1 MPLPRIRRPPT
12 SQPPPTHPEP
22 ATPSHLEPVTADQT
36 AAGAAVQVIGLRK
49 TYGLDTGHRILAAD
63 HLSLTVQPGSV
74 VAVTGPSGSGK
85 STLLHLIG
93 AIDRPDAGTIVVDN
107 TTVTSL
113 KRGQLAQYR
122 RTVGFVFQRYNL
134 LPALTAL
141 DNVLAPV
148 LPYRTAYD
156 KQQRARELLDA
167 VGLQGREGS
176 LPSRLSGGQQQRVAI
191 ARALINTPRL
201 LLADEPTGNLDSTT
215 GGDILRLLL
224 DLRDAHG
231 MTILLATHDP
241 AIAAHADRLLRM
253 RDGALIDDID
263 LAGADPADTS
273 RLTGLG

>member
-1 MPLPRIRRPPT
+1 MPLLR
-12 SQPPPTHPEP
+12 H
-22 ATPSHLEPVTADQT
+22 T
-36 AAGAAVQVIGLRK
+36 AAASPPAPDASGAAVEVTDLQK
-49 TYGLDTGHRILAAD
+49 AYGLDTGQQISAAD

-93 AIDRPDAGTIVVDN
+93 AIDRPDSGTITVDT
-107 TTVTSL
+107 TTVTAL
-113 KRGQLAQYR
+113 KSRQLAQYR

-156 KQQRARELLDA
+156 KHTRAQELLAA
-167 VGLQGREGS
+167 VGLQGRESS

-191 ARALINTPRL
+191 ARALINSPRL
-201 LLADEPTGNLDSTT
+201 LLADEPTGNLDSNT
-215 GGDILRLLL
+215 GTAVLDLLL
-224 DLRDAHG
+224 DLRAKHG

-263 LAGADPADTS
+263 LSDQDPDAVA
-273 RLTGLG
+273 RLTSLG

>member
-1 MPLPRIRRPPT
+1 MPLRRLRPLA
-12 SQPPPTHPEP
+12 SNEP
-22 ATPSHLEPVTADQT
+22 T
-36 AAGAAVQVIGLRK
+36 AAGEPAAARLEQHHRAATSSLGAAVEVTDLRK
-49 TYGLDTGHRILAAD
+49 TYGLDTGQQIIAAD
-63 HLSLTVQPGSV
+63 HLTLTVQPGSV

-93 AIDRPDAGTIVVDN
+93 AIDRPDSGTIRVD
-107 TTVTSL
+107 TALVTSL

-148 LPYRTAYD
+148 LPYRTSYD
-156 KQQRARELLDA
+156 KQERARELLAA

-176 LPSRLSGGQQQRVAI
+176 LPSRLSGGQQQRIAI

-201 LLADEPTGNLDSTT
+201 LLADEPTGNLDSAT
-215 GGDILRLLL
+215 GADILRLLL
-224 DLRDAHG
+224 DLRNTRG

-241 AIAAHADRLLRM
+241 AIAAHADRLLRV

-263 LAGADPADTS
+263 LTSDPADTS

>member
-1 MPLPRIRRPPT
+1 MALSRLRR
-12 SQPPPTHPEP
+12 
-22 ATPSHLEPVTADQT
+22 TPSDMAPAAPDGPDTAHANRTSPT
-36 AAGAAVQVIGLRK
+36 APPAGATVEVTDLQKI
-49 TYGLDTGHRILAAD
+49 YGLDTGQQITAAD

-93 AIDRPDAGTIVVDN
+93 AIDRPDAGTVRVDA

-113 KRGQLAQYR
+113 RRDQLGQYR

-148 LPYRTAYD
+148 LPYRTSYD
-156 KQQRARELLDA
+156 KHARAVELLAA
-167 VGLQGREGS
+167 VGLEGRESS
-176 LPSRLSGGQQQRVAI
+176 LPSRLSGGQQQRIAI

-201 LLADEPTGNLDSTT
+201 LLADEPTGNLDSAT
-215 GGDILRLLL
+215 GSDILRLLL
-224 DLRDAHG
+224 DLRDTHG

-253 RDGALIDDID
+253 RDGALVDDID
-263 LAGADPADTS
+263 LAGGEPADTS